1 MPAVCRIEEKT
12 PSQATYLEY
21 LRARMPSFGID
32 PERINLFD
40 VGGRYLFKHYF
51 ERTDIFDAL
60 SEYYN
65 GDEYRF
71 EVPTDE
77 LEEVRDTLDER
88 YYELVAIDDPEPYCV
103 VKEQYTPHAAIL
115 RNSVAHWSRDD
126 HNFFL
131 MKDELSVHE
140 ALEAGAKPVSET
152 SFVVGL

>member
-1 MPAVCRIEEKT
+1 MKT
-12 PSQATYLEY
+12 PSQATYLERIHAY
-21 LRARMPSFGID
+21 MPSSDID

-40 VGGRYLFKHYF
+40 VGDRYLFKHYF
-51 ERTDIFDAL
+51 ERTDLFDAL

-71 EVPTDE
+71 EVLTDE
-77 LEEVRDTLDER
+77 LEVVRDALDER

-103 VKEQYTPHAAIL
+103 VKEQYTSHAAIL

-131 MKDELSVHE
+131 MKDELSVRE
-140 ALEAGAKPVSET
+140 ALEAGAKPISET
-152 SFVVGL
+152 SFVAGL